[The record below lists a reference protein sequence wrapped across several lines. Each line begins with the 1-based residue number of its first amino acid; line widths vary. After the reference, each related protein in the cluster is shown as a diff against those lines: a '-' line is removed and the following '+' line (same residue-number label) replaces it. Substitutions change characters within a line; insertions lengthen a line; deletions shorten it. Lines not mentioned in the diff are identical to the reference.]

1 MDPDGVLVGP
11 LPERTAGTRL
21 FAVEDADGLWS
32 VQAFA
37 PEVQV
42 AIPRL
47 YSATQTPR
55 LALLDYEDTLLHP
68 LAEGFVRPATGT
80 ECGRFALP
88 TPDVV
93 RTLRLSADS
102 TWQRLDRVPASL
114 GDYRYLGDCPCA
126 SFEAMTLELQTR
138 TPTLARTLV
147 ADTGQSIVAVIPPD
161 RTGYIV
167 NRAGLS
173 ATTISPDTIDFP
185 ITSVAGD
192 GRGGL
197 LIAGARGRI
206 VRWRPGGAFE
216 SLDIHGA
223 DVVRAVHARAEAM
236 YAVRSDGLY
245 RRSDGPWS
253 MVVEPFGTGDG
264 EIRGLIATD
273 DAGRVAATIAESDA
287 FVLIEPDRP
296 AVMDSARILN
306 SPINSLSWT
315 QAYGL
320 VAHTA
325 ARRVFRWLDGQ
336 WVQISIP
343 APSIQII
350 FPWRGGFLHAG
361 NAGSFGEVLP
371 GADVCPLSGAV
382 AQMSWRHGAVR
393 ENLVVLSGILE
404 EGQSPPAQ
412 LLLLEAPPQQ

>member
-21 FAVEDADGLWS
+21 FAVEDIDGIWS

-37 PEVQV
+37 PQGPI

-47 YSATQTPR
+47 YDAAKTPR
-55 LALLDYEDTLLHP
+55 LALLDYEGVLLPP

-88 TPDVV
+88 TPEVV
-93 RTLRLSADS
+93 RTWRLSSDS
-102 TWQRLDRVPASL
+102 TWQRRDALPSGL
-114 GDYRYLGDCPCA
+114 GDFRYLGECPCA
-126 SFEAMTLELQTR
+126 SFESMTIELP

-147 ADTGQSIVAVIPPD
+147 ADTGQAIVAVIPPD

-167 NRAGLS
+167 SRAGLS
-173 ATTISPDTIDFP
+173 ATTISPATIDFP

-197 LIAGARGRI
+197 LIAGARGQI

-216 SLDIHGA
+216 SLDIPGA

-253 MVVEPFGTGDG
+253 IVVEPFGTGDG

-336 WVQISIP
+336 WVRIGVP

-350 FPWRGGFLHAG
+350 FPWRGGFIHAG
-361 NAGSFGEVLP
+361 SAGSFGEVLP
-371 GADVCPLSGAV
+371 GVEVCPLSGAV
-382 AQMSWRHGAVR
+382 ATMSWRHGAVR
-393 ENLVVLSGILE
+393 EDLVVLSGILE

-412 LLLLEAPPQQ
+412 LLLLEAPPRQ